1 MNIEI
6 KVKGPGEKPVDIKTI
21 DRGIGFQ
28 LTKGED
34 YTIYI
39 MDSWDD
45 DYIYAVNTST
55 LLVQTLNKAIMV
67 YPVQIKSVKLEIEL
81 V

>member
-1 MNIEI
+1 MNIEV
-6 KVKGPGEKPVDIKTI
+6 KVKGPDEKPVDIKTI